1 MLHRNQ
7 KFGSAVY
14 FIIAL
19 SFCLWLMTV
28 AVVANAAASTN
39 DVMLGAKQSLSF
51 VEEIEQ
57 PEQTKELINEPILF
71 PEITYKV
78 FYDIDYSQDF
88 LNMLYS
94 EVSKLDLLMASDNY
108 TVDAADLMLQE
119 KARLLDIAYRVEND
133 MKHYALWED
142 EYYYAAKTWQF
153 LKQHGYS
160 DVVVS
165 GIIGN
170 MMVETGGQTLK
181 LSPNIYDTAT
191 GRYYGLCQWSLK
203 YRPDV
208 DGMTFEEQLIY
219 LVNDIEREFNIFGSC
234 YYEGFTY
241 KDFLSLKNPGE
252 AALAFAKVY
261 ERCASKYYSIRL
273 KAAEKAYTYFD
284 LNKDI
289 E

>member
-1 MLHRNQ
+1 MTLAVMA
-7 KFGSAVY
+7 SA
-14 FIIAL
+14 
-19 SFCLWLMTV
+19 TV
-28 AVVANAAASTN
+28 TPNLE
-39 DVMLGAKQSLSF
+39 MLGAKQSLSF

-94 EVSKLDLLMASDNY
+94 EVSKLDLLMASDEY
-108 TVDAADLMLQE
+108 TIEATDKMLQE
-119 KARLLDIAYRVEND
+119 KSRLLNIIYKVEND
-133 MKHYALWED
+133 IKLYALWED
-142 EYYYAAKTWQF
+142 EYYYATKTWQF

-160 DVVVS
+160 DAVVS

-170 MMVETGGQTLK
+170 MMIETGGRTLK

-203 YRPDV
+203 YKPEV
-208 DGMTFEEQLIY
+208 EGMSFEEQLTY
-219 LVNDIEREFNIFGSC
+219 LVNSIEQEFNVFGSR

-241 KDFLSLKNPGE
+241 NDFLKLSSPSE

-261 ERCASKYYSIRL
+261 ERCASKYYGIRQT
-273 KAAEKAYTYFD
+273 AAEKAYSYFD
-284 LNKDI
+284 LTKNI